1 MLDELKS
8 IIAGWTGICSA
19 WNDEKSKKVE
29 NEVIYPLEN
38 AIRVLEDEVTFM
50 AGNSVVVHD
59 VDVLEAFG
67 SALQG
72 KRDELENLYVSLS
85 AETLQQ
91 ETNWQDPQY
100 EYLKE
105 QVTSYCETCKGQ
117 LDELDE
123 SISYIVGLVA
133 KLRDM

>member
-1 MLDELKS
+1 
-8 IIAGWTGICSA
+8 
-19 WNDEKSKKVE
+19 
-29 NEVIYPLEN
+29 
-38 AIRVLEDEVTFM
+38 M

-67 SALQG
+67 GALQG
-72 KRDELENLYVSLS
+72 KRDELENLYSLLS

-105 QVTSYCETCKGQ
+105 QVTGYCETCKGQ

-123 SISYIVGLVA
+123 SISYIAGLVA
-133 KLRDM
+133 KLREM

>member
-1 MLDELKS
+1 
-8 IIAGWTGICSA
+8 
-19 WNDEKSKKVE
+19 
-29 NEVIYPLEN
+29 
-38 AIRVLEDEVTFM
+38 M

-67 SALQG
+67 STLQG
-72 KRDELENLYVSLS
+72 RRDELENLYVSLS

-105 QVTSYCETCKGQ
+105 KVTSYCETCKGQ

-123 SISYIVGLVA
+123 SISYIAGLVA